1 VFDHVTV
8 RVSDIETARGFYE
21 TGLAILG
28 FGEPQRG
35 DRFFEWQDLS
45 VAQARE
51 DRPVTRHVH
60 IGLAAPSREHV
71 DEFWQTLTE
80 RGFRDDGPPGPRE
93 KYRPDYYGAFLLD
106 PDGNSI
112 EAVHRD
118 DRRTDGGCI
127 DHVWIRVRDVAASTR
142 FYATIAPV
150 LGLRSTAEEATFAY
164 FVAQT
169 RGLALTAPDE
179 SWSVLR
185 PPAENAHL
193 AFPAPD
199 RATVDEFH
207 RVALAAGYR
216 DNRPPGERRYHAGY
230 YGAFVLD
237 PDGNNVEAVFH
248 DRAPSVVTPAQA
260 G

>member
-1 VFDHVTV
+1 MFDHVTL
-8 RVSDIETARGFYE
+8 RVSDLEVARGFYE

-28 FGEPQRG
+28 FGEPQQG
-35 DRFFEWQDLS
+35 GGFFEWQDLS
-45 VAQARE
+45 LAEARE

-60 IGLAAPSREHV
+60 IGLVAPSREHV
-71 DEFWQTLTE
+71 DEFWQTLTD

-106 PDGNSI
+106 PDANSI

-118 DRRTDGGCI
+118 DARRDGGCI

-150 LGLRSTAEEATFAY
+150 LGLRSTAEEKTFAY
-164 FVAQT
+164 FVGQT

-179 SWSVLR
+179 GWSVLR
-185 PPAENAHL
+185 PAAENVHL

-199 RATVDEFH
+199 GATVDEFH
-207 RVALAAGYR
+207 RVAVAAGYR
-216 DNRPPGERRYHAGY
+216 DNGPPGERRYHAGY

-237 PDGNNVEAVFH
+237 PDDNNVEAVFH
-248 DRAPSVVTPAQA
+248 DRAPSVATLHQA